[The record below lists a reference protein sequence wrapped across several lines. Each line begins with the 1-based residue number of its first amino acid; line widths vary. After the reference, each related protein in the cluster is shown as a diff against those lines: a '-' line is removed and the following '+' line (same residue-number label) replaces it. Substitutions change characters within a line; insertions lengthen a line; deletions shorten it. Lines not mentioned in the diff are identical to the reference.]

1 MKRVL
6 QDERGMALA
15 VAIMALVVV
24 GALVAGAFFAGT
36 QEQRVGENSRRVEQA
51 FGVTDGG
58 LGEVING
65 WSANR
70 VTLNSQPRYWS
81 SDTLGYTLAAAASP
95 GATGQYGGTVYKL
108 NNELYLI
115 DLTGRDNMSARAGG
129 VLGGGARQR
138 LGMIVRIKPV
148 QIGIGAALTTQGSVK
163 LSGNAY
169 VDGRDHIPDGWSTAN
184 CDTIGDSTKAGIRT
198 PDSADVSGAMGHIGG
213 NPPVKRDPAV
223 GDSTFNNFGDITYAD
238 LAAMADKPLPPG
250 NYRTEPSLNGGV
262 CNTADDQNWGDGM
275 NRTAPCGNYFPI
287 IHISGDATLNGVQGQ
302 GILLVD
308 GDLEMQGSYEFYGI
322 TIVRGTLKTAG
333 GGSTEAHFWGGVM
346 AANVNLELNS
356 LSGNATL
363 NYSKCAIVQALQM
376 TGSAAPLRSRS
387 WVQLF

>member
-6 QDERGMALA
+6 RDERGMALA
-15 VAIMALVVV
+15 VAIFALVVV

-36 QEQRVGENSRRVEQA
+36 QEQRVGENSRRVEQS
-51 FGVTDGG
+51 FGVADGG

-65 WSANR
+65 WSDNR
-70 VTLNSQPRYWS
+70 LILNALPLYPG
-81 SDTLGYTLAAAASP
+81 TPYTLVSTPSP

-138 LGMIVRIKPV
+138 LGMIVRIRPV
-148 QIGIGAALTTQGSVK
+148 QVGIGAALTTQGAVK
-163 LSGNAY
+163 LTGNAF
-169 VDGRDHIPDGWSTAN
+169 VDGRDHIPAGWTSAN

-198 PDSADVSGAMGHIGG
+198 PDSSDVSGAFGHVAG
-213 NPPVKRDPAV
+213 NPPVNRDPSV
-223 GDSTFNNFGDITYAD
+223 SDSTFNNFGDVTYAD
-238 LAAMADKPLPPG
+238 LAAMADKQLPSG
-250 NYRTEPSLNGGV
+250 NYRTEPTLTGGV
-262 CNTADDQNWGDGM
+262 CNTADPENWGDGM
-275 NRTAPCGNYFPI
+275 NRAAPCGNYFPI
-287 IHISGDATLNGVQGQ
+287 IHIRGDATLNGVQGQ

-308 GDLEMQGSYEFYGI
+308 GDLEVQGSYEFFGI
-322 TIVRGTLKTAG
+322 TIVQGRLKTAG
-333 GGSTEAHFWGGVM
+333 GGATDAHFWGGVM
-346 AANVNLELNS
+346 AANVDLELNS

-376 TGSAAPLRSRS
+376 TGSTAPLRSRG
-387 WVQLF
+387 WVQLY